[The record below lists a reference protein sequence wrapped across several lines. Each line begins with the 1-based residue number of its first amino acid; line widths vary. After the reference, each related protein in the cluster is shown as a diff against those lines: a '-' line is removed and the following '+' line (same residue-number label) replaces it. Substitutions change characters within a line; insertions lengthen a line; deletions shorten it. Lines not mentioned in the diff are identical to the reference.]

1 MTTTQMNAMRNL
13 WETTTKA
20 EVTMTAREMA
30 LTAHDL
36 HRNGYQ
42 ATTEDG
48 AVWTW
53 DARREVW
60 GR

>member
-1 MTTTQMNAMRNL
+1 MTTAQINAVRNL
-13 WETTTKA
+13 WETATST
-20 EVTMTAREMA
+20 EQTMTAREMA
-30 LTAHDL
+30 LTSHNL
-36 HRNGYQ
+36 NRTGSK

-48 AVWTW
+48 AVWVW

>member
-1 MTTTQMNAMRNL
+1 MTTTQINAMRNL
-13 WETTTKA
+13 WETTGTT

-30 LTAHDL
+30 LTSHDL
-36 HRNGYQ
+36 NRTGSK
-42 ATTEDG
+42 ATTSDG
-48 AVWTW
+48 ATWTW